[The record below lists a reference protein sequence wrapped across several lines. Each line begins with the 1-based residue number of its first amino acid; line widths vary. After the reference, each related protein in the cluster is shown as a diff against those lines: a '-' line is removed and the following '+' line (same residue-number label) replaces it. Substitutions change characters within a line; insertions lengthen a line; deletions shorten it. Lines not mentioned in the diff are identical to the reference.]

1 MIRKIMTVVFVL
13 ILIWVGASM
22 LRSVVTQKGG
32 SASGK
37 MITGHRG
44 GAGLGLENSL
54 DCIAAG
60 MEAGASSIEI
70 DVHVTSDGG
79 VVVCHDPTLDRTTEG
94 KGKIND
100 KTLEQVKATRL
111 LNPYGSVS
119 DQTVPTLEDVLAV
132 LDGKVELLLE
142 IKRKGGNNKGIEQ
155 AVLEILKKHDALE
168 YTVIQSFD
176 DSVLETLHALDPS
189 LRLEK
194 LLFCKFIGVPV
205 IFDGTFSVFSK
216 EKYSYIRSF
225 NFFNKALSASL
236 SSWLHDMGYRTRI
249 WTLDDP
255 ASIPQCQLDGIIT
268 DRPDLFT
275 K

>member
-1 MIRKIMTVVFVL
+1 MTVVFVL

-22 LRSVVTQKGG
+22 LRGVVTQKGG

-37 MITGHRG
+37 IITGHRG

-60 MEAGASSIEI
+60 MKAGASSIEI
-70 DVHVTSDGG
+70 DVHVTSDGE

-100 KTLEQVKATRL
+100 KTLAQVKATRL
-111 LNPYGSVS
+111 LNPDGSVS
-119 DQTVPTLEDVLAV
+119 TQTVPTLEDVLAV

-155 AVLEILKKHDALE
+155 AVLDILKKHDALK

-176 DSVLETLHALDPS
+176 DSVLEKLHALDPS

-205 IFDGTFSVFSK
+205 IFDGTFSIFSK

-225 NFFNKALSASL
+225 NFFGKALSASL

>member
-1 MIRKIMTVVFVL
+1 MTVVFVL

-60 MEAGASSIEI
+60 MKAGASSIEI

-111 LNPYGSVS
+111 LNPDGSVS

-155 AVLEILKKHDALE
+155 AVLEILTAKQNWQWRRCLYCHLKYME
-168 YTVIQSFD
+168 YII
-176 DSVLETLHALDPS
+176 
-189 LRLEK
+189 
-194 LLFCKFIGVPV
+194 LFCV
-205 IFDGTFSVFSK
+205 ISTFMVK
-216 EKYSYIRSF
+216 K
-225 NFFNKALSASL
+225 
-236 SSWLHDMGYRTRI
+236 
-249 WTLDDP
+249 
-255 ASIPQCQLDGIIT
+255 
-268 DRPDLFT
+268 
-275 K
+275 

>member
-1 MIRKIMTVVFVL
+1 MTVVFVL

-22 LRSVVTQKGG
+22 LRGVVTQKGG

-60 MEAGASSIEI
+60 MKAGASSIEI

-111 LNPYGSVS
+111 LNPDGSVS

-142 IKRKGGNNKGIEQ
+142 IKRKRGNNKGIEQ
-155 AVLEILKKHDALE
+155 AVLEILKKHDALK

>member
-1 MIRKIMTVVFVL
+1 MTVVFVL

-60 MEAGASSIEI
+60 MKAGASSIEI

-100 KTLEQVKATRL
+100 KTLAQVKATRL
-111 LNPYGSVS
+111 LNPDGSVS

-142 IKRKGGNNKGIEQ
+142 IKRMRENNKGIEQ

-205 IFDGTFSVFSK
+205 IFDGTFSIFSK

>member
-1 MIRKIMTVVFVL
+1 MTVVFVL

-60 MEAGASSIEI
+60 MKAGASSIEI

-94 KGKIND
+94 IGKIND

-111 LNPYGSVS
+111 LNPDGSVS
-119 DQTVPTLEDVLAV
+119 AQTVPTLEDVLAV

-142 IKRKGGNNKGIEQ
+142 IKRKRGNNKGIEQ

-168 YTVIQSFD
+168 YISINVTCYQLCRVTLVHVYD
-176 DSVLETLHALDPS
+176 DAVD
-189 LRLEK
+189 
-194 LLFCKFIGVPV
+194 V
-205 IFDGTFSVFSK
+205 
-216 EKYSYIRSF
+216 
-225 NFFNKALSASL
+225 
-236 SSWLHDMGYRTRI
+236 
-249 WTLDDP
+249 
-255 ASIPQCQLDGIIT
+255 
-268 DRPDLFT
+268 
-275 K
+275 

>member
-1 MIRKIMTVVFVL
+1 MIAVFVL
-13 ILIWVGASM
+13 ILIWIGASM
-22 LRSVVTQKGG
+22 LRGIVTPKGG

-37 MITGHRG
+37 VITGHRG

-54 DCIAAG
+54 ECIAAG
-60 MEAGASSIEI
+60 MAAGAASIEI
-70 DVHVTSDGG
+70 DVHVTSDGE
-79 VVVCHDPTLDRTTEG
+79 VVVCHDPTLDRTTDG

-100 KTLEQVKATRL
+100 RTLSQIGELRL
-111 LNPYGSVS
+111 LDHDGTVS
-119 DQTVPTLEDVLAV
+119 GQKIPTLDEVLDVV
-132 LDGKVELLLE
+132 DGKVELLLE
-142 IKRKGGNNKGIEQ
+142 IKRKGGNNKGIEK
-155 AVLEILKKHDALE
+155 AVLEVLERHDALK

-205 IFDGTFSVFSK
+205 IFDGTFSIFSK

-236 SSWLHDMGYRTRI
+236 SSRLHDMGYRTRI